1 VKGARIARA
10 LVPAGLALAA
20 ALAPLRPALAATY
33 RDAIGRSVTV
43 AEDPAR
49 IVSLAP
55 DITEVLFALGLGDRV
70 VGVTVYCDYPPEALG
85 KPKIGGF
92 INPSLEAILAERP
105 DLVVATADGN
115 RREDVEQLA
124 GLGVAVYVVNT
135 RSLDEI
141 FAAIRA
147 VGRLTGR
154 AAAADALAGGLARRR
169 DRVRAAV
176 ANRPPVS
183 VFVALDRNPLVTA
196 GEGTFVAELVELAG
210 GRNVVVASAIGYP
223 VMNMEQ
229 LLAADPAVIVDAAEA
244 REIPQAEAEAL
255 WRAIPGAAGL
265 SAVRRGRILVTGMGS
280 FFRPGPRV
288 VESLERL
295 AAYLHPG
302 AAPP

>member
-1 VKGARIARA
+1 MARA
-10 LVPAGLALAA
+10 LATAGFAFAA
-20 ALAPLRPALAATY
+20 ALAPLRPALAETH
-33 RDAIGRSVTV
+33 RDAIGRAV
-43 AEDPAR
+43 AVPAAPAR

-55 DITEVLFALGLGDRV
+55 DITEVLFALGLGGRV
-70 VGVTVYCDYPPEALG
+70 AGVTIYCDYPPEALA

-92 INPSLEAILAERP
+92 INPSLEAILAQRP
-105 DLVVATADGN
+105 DLVIATADGN
-115 RREDVEQLA
+115 RREDVERLA

-147 VGRLTGR
+147 VGTITGR
-154 AAAADALAGGLARRR
+154 AAAAETLAGELARRR

-176 ANRPPVS
+176 ASRPPVS

-196 GEGTFVAELVELAG
+196 GAGTFVAELVALAG
-210 GRNVVVASAIGYP
+210 GRNVVGASAIGYP
-223 VMNMEQ
+223 TMNMEQ
-229 LLAADPAVIVDAAEA
+229 LLAADPEAIVDAAEA

-265 SAVRRGRILVTGMGS
+265 RAVRRGRILVTGMGS

-288 VESLERL
+288 VQSLERL
-295 AAYLHPG
+295 ASYLHPE
-302 AAPP
+302 AFAP